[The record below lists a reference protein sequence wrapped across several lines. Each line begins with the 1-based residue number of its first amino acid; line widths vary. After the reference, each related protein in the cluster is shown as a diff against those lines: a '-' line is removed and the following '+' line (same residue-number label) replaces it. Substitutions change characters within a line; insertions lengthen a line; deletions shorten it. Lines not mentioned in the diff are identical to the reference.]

1 MILKSTYLNVFSFLI
16 LISIVVAC
24 SPALSPLVDT
34 RDGTTYETVKIGS
47 QVWMA
52 SNLNHKMD
60 GAFAYDNNDE
70 IAAKMGLLYIWDAS
84 MKACPTD
91 WHLPS
96 DQEWTDMENSLGNDP
111 LLGKMLK
118 STTDWKNNNNGENS
132 KGFNVYPA
140 GYVGNGGKRS
150 GSMGEY
156 SFFWTSTS
164 EGPGS
169 EDRVWRRLFHMDSD
183 TITRNRSYKDN
194 GYSLRCI
201 KD

>member
-1 MILKSTYLNVFSFLI
+1 MIMKSTYLNTFSFLV

-34 RDGTTYETVKIGS
+34 RDGNTYETVKIGS

-52 SNLNHKMD
+52 ANLNHRME
-60 GAFAYDNNDE
+60 GAFAYENNNE
-70 IAAKMGLLYIWDAS
+70 IAAKMGLLYLWDTS
-84 MKACPTD
+84 LNACPTG

-96 DQEWTDMENSLGNDP
+96 DQEWTDMENSMGNDP
-111 LLGKMLK
+111 FLGKKLK
-118 STTDWKNNNNGENS
+118 STTDWENNGNGENS
-132 KGFNVYPA
+132 ERFNVYPA

-150 GSMGEY
+150 ASMGEY

-164 EGPGS
+164 EGSGS
-169 EDRVWRRLFHMDSD
+169 EDRVWRRFFHMDS
-183 TITRNRSYKDN
+183 TSVTRDRSYKDN